1 MDLWK
6 IGKYAKVNP
15 DRKRVGEMKSLP
27 TEEIWIVKTRMQ
39 RRQKRIVSTGDEVV
53 LSRYSDVCHSTDKK

>member
-1 MDLWK
+1 
-6 IGKYAKVNP
+6 
-15 DRKRVGEMKSLP
+15 MKSLP

-53 LSRYSDVCHSTDKK
+53 LSRYSDVCNSTDKK

>member
-15 DRKRVGEMKSLP
+15 DRKGGEMKSLP

-39 RRQKRIVSTGDEVV
+39 RRQKRIVSTCDEVV